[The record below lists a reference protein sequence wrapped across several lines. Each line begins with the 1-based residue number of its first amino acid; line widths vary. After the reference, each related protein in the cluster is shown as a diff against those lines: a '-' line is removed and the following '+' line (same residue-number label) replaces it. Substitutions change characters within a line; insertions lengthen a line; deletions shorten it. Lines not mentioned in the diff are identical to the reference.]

1 MAGLSAFG
9 DRIMAIAE
17 NALAERAA
25 EAGISVEDQR
35 ALEQQQAE
43 RHAAEEARR
52 EAERQ
57 LQRAEARAERDA
69 KRQQLGEDL
78 GLGVACHIGHIV
90 KLSGLS
96 ASSAGNGW
104 DRATV
109 WHLVVDAPLASGRL
123 RRSPGDLLCR
133 NRGTLGARTMGIS
146 GRGDWDDD
154 CARDPDPEAIPI
166 TCRACLERLLRFQGV
181 PNSEHQEG

>member
-1 MAGLSAFG
+1 MAGLSAIG

-25 EAGISVEDQR
+25 EAGVSVEDQR

-57 LQRAEARAERDA
+57 LQRAEARAERDT
-69 KRQQLGEDL
+69 RRRQLGEDL
-78 GLGVACHIGHIV
+78 GLGVACHVGHIV

-109 WHLVVDAPLASGRL
+109 WHVVIDAPLASGRL
-123 RRSPGDLLCR
+123 RRSPGDLFCR
-133 NRGTLGARTMGIS
+133 SRATLGARSMGIS
-146 GRGDWDDD
+146 GIDDWAYDS
-154 CARDPDPEAIPI
+154 DPDPETTPI
-166 TCRACLERLLRFQGV
+166 TCRTCLERFRRLR
-181 PNSEHQEG
+181 